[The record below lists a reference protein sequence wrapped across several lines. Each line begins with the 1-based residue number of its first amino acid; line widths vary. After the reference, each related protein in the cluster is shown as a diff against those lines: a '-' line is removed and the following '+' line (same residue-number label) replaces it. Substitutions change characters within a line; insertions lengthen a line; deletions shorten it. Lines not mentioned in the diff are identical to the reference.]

1 MHHFQLDCE
10 SQREVMHMN
19 YRHLSLEEREKL
31 YGLKGQGMSLRS
43 IGKKLG
49 RSHTSISRELK
60 RNIKYS
66 IEYFKNEYLP
76 CKAQGLADK
85 RSAKQHYKAPLKNP
99 AIFLYVRK
107 HLRAPFGWSPETIAG
122 RLPIDKPGF
131 SICHETIY
139 QYIYDKK
146 KTTRA
151 MQLQQYLVLKRKKR
165 MKQNGRSVH
174 KLSKIPEAV
183 SIDLR
188 PKAVEKRKQT
198 GHWETD
204 NVIGKQTDKSA
215 LSVTVERVIR
225 VTLINK
231 LWDRSAATKT
241 ATVGRRLNQ
250 FPDTLKRTVTADNGS
265 ENTNHRELTTLTDM
279 LVFFCHP
286 YHSWERG
293 TVENTNGII
302 RRYIPKGVSIDT
314 LSDEYIAAIEYKIN
328 TTPRKCLQYLTP
340 YEMMHKLHI
349 ITT

>member
-1 MHHFQLDCE
+1 MSKYTQ
-10 SQREVMHMN
+10 
-19 YRHLSLEEREKL
+19 LSLAEREII
-31 YGLKGQGMSLRS
+31 YGMIRQSKSFRA

-49 RSHTSISRELK
+49 RSHTSISRELR
-60 RNIKYS
+60 RNIKYGN
-66 IEYFKNEYLP
+66 EYFKNEYLP
-76 CKAQGLADK
+76 CKAQGLAEK
-85 RSAKQHYKAPLKNP
+85 RIVKQRYKAPLKNP
-99 AIFLYVRK
+99 AVFLYVRK

-122 RLPIDKPGF
+122 RLRIDYPEL

-139 QYIYDKK
+139 QYIYNKK
-146 KTTRA
+146 KTTKA

-188 PKAVEKRKQT
+188 PKVVERRKQT

-204 NVIGKQTDKSA
+204 NIIGKQTDKSA

-225 VTLINK
+225 LTLINK

-241 ATVGRRLNQ
+241 ATVGKRLNQ
-250 FPDTLKRTVTADNGS
+250 FPDKFKRTVTADNGS
-265 ENTNHRELTTLTDM
+265 ENTNHKELTALTDM
-279 LVFFCHP
+279 LVFFCHA

-302 RRYIPKGVSIDT
+302 RRYIPKGISIDT
-314 LSDEYIAAIEYKIN
+314 LTDEYIEALEYKLN
-328 TTPRKCLQYLTP
+328 STPKKCLHYLTP

-349 ITT
+349 ATT

>member
-1 MHHFQLDCE
+1 
-10 SQREVMHMN
+10 
-19 YRHLSLEEREKL
+19 
-31 YGLKGQGMSLRS
+31 MSLRS
-43 IGKKLG
+43 IAKKLG
-49 RSHTSISRELK
+49 RCQSSLTRELQ
-60 RNIKYS
+60 RNIKYGN
-66 IEYFKNEYLP
+66 EYSKNEYLA
-76 CKAQGLADK
+76 CKAQQLAEK

-99 AIFLYVRK
+99 AIFVYVRK

-122 RLPIDKPGF
+122 RLTIDHPEL

-139 QYIYDKK
+139 QYIYSRRK
-146 KTTRA
+146 KTRG
-151 MQLQQYLVLKRKKR
+151 MHLEQYLVLGRKKR

-174 KLSKIPEAV
+174 KASKIREAV

-188 PKAVEKRKQT
+188 PKVVNRRKQT

-204 NVIGKQTDKSA
+204 NIIGKQTDKSA

-250 FPDTLKRTVTADNGS
+250 FSNNGKRTVTADNGS
-265 ENTNHRELTTLTDM
+265 ENTNHKELTTLTAM

-314 LSDEYIAAIEYKIN
+314 LSDEYIAAVEYKLN
-328 TTPRKCLQYLTP
+328 TTPRKCLHYLTP

-349 ITT
+349 TTTK

>member
-1 MHHFQLDCE
+1 MGVI
-10 SQREVMHMN
+10 SIK
-19 YRHLSLEEREKL
+19 YRHLNLEEREKL
-31 YGLKGQGMSLRS
+31 YGFKGQGMSLRS
-43 IGKKLG
+43 IAKKLG
-49 RSHTSISRELK
+49 RSQSSLTRELQ
-60 RNIKYS
+60 RNIKYGN
-66 IEYFKNEYLP
+66 EYFKNEYLP
-76 CKAQGLADK
+76 CKAQQLADK
-85 RSAKQHYKAPLKNP
+85 RSVKQHYKAPLKNP
-99 AIFLYVRK
+99 AVFLYVRK

-122 RLPIDKPGF
+122 RLKIDHREL

-139 QYIYDKK
+139 QYIYNKK

-151 MQLQQYLVLKRKKR
+151 MQLQQYLVLKREKR

-174 KLSKIPEAV
+174 KVSKIPEAV

-188 PKAVEKRKQT
+188 PKAVERRKQT

-204 NVIGKQTDKSA
+204 NIIGKQTDKSA
-215 LSVTVERVIR
+215 LSVTVERVLH
-225 VTLINK
+225 VTLMNK

-241 ATVGRRLNQ
+241 ATVGKRLNQ
-250 FPDTLKRTVTADNGS
+250 FPDKLKRTVTADNGS
-265 ENTNHRELTTLTDM
+265 ENTNHKELTTLTAM
-279 LVFFCHP
+279 RVFFCHP

-314 LSDEYIAAIEYKIN
+314 LSDEYIAAIEYRLN

-349 ITT
+349 TTTG